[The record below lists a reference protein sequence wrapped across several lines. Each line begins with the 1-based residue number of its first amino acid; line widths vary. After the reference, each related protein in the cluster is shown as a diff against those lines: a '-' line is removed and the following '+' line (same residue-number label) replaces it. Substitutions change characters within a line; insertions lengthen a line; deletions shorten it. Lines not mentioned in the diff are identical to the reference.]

1 MPLLCLSSED
11 RSALVRMRD
20 TAPKPFQRERAA
32 ALLKVAD
39 GLSPAWVARHGLLR
53 PHTRSTVYTWVRRF
67 RREGLASLTIRP
79 GRGRKPAFSPSL
91 PGEGGGKADPAPPGA
106 P

>member
-1 MPLLCLSSED
+1 MPLLSLSPDD
-11 RSALVRMRD
+11 RSALVRLRD

-53 PHTRSTVYTWVRRF
+53 PHTRSTLYTWVRRF
-67 RREGLASLTIRP
+67 RQEGLASLSIRP

-91 PGEGGGKADPAPPGA
+91 PGEGGGQADPVASGPP
-106 P
+106 